1 MEHPDLKYFYLE
13 IIKNIEVEKAE
24 KKFQADLKEATQRSI
39 TDNGTQKPKE
49 IKSKEIITSQ
59 ATQMDEIAAFPG
71 TGNWRIKL
79 RNKCNIT
86 SKPRE

>member
-13 IIKNIEVEKAE
+13 IIKSNIEREAE
-24 KKFQADLKEATQRSI
+24 DNNKKKLEADLKEAVQRSLVDKMEPPTRALTPPVDNI
-39 TDNGTQKPKE
+39 TD
-49 IKSKEIITSQ
+49 
-59 ATQMDEIAAFPG
+59 FPG